1 MFFWSLRQRK
11 GNRGSDEVG
20 IGQGLAAKRN
30 LVGVKFDQSFK
41 GPIRE
46 KH

>member
-11 GNRGSDEVG
+11 GSLDSDEVG